1 MMEILSYILIYL
13 LGVLLGCIIC
23 LLIKI
28 NKTKKIYSGNN
39 TIKIDTENELFE
51 ITIPKE
57 VIEKRYERVT
67 FKIEYKNK
75 K

>member
-1 MMEILSYILIYL
+1 MTEILSYILIYL

-23 LLIKI
+23 LIIKI
-28 NKTKKIYSGNN
+28 NKTKKTYSGND

-51 ITIPKE
+51 ITIPSA
-57 VIEKRYERVT
+57 VIEKQYERVIY
-67 FKIEYKNK
+67 KIEYKDK

>member
-1 MMEILSYILIYL
+1 MIEILSYILIYL
-13 LGVLLGCIIC
+13 LGVLLGYIIC
-23 LLIKI
+23 LIIKI
-28 NKTKKIYSGNN
+28 RKTKKIYSGNN

-57 VIEKRYERVT
+57 VIEKRYEQVT